1 MTAKEAKDFLVQ
13 QTAEQAALEGISVS
27 DLEKRMMYFV
37 ENDVASCPN
46 PVELNEEFEA
56 QYDTAEYETKIASL
70 LHHAYNRLK
79 SDDPEKVS
87 HWDQAI
93 RTLSSGD
100 HYLPVLWG
108 TSPGEQ
114 PLRGAFTPV
123 RNSFTLFVT
132 GLLIATAIIVAGFFA
147 EKYDITLHRFRNY
160 LPVPLP
166 GFLGLLLLALAGWF
180 LFDWLLLPWVR
191 RRAKDDNQSH

>member
-1 MTAKEAKDFLVQ
+1 VQ
-13 QTAEQAALEGISVS
+13 LAAEQAALDGIPLSA
-27 DLEKRMMYFV
+27 LEKRMMYFV
-37 ENDVASCPN
+37 ENDATSCPD
-46 PVELNEEFEA
+46 PLELNEEFEA

-70 LHHAYNRLK
+70 LHHAYDRLK
-79 SDDPEKVS
+79 SEAPEKVRD
-87 HWDQAI
+87 WNQAI

-100 HYLPVLWG
+100 HYLPVLWSA
-108 TSPGEQ
+108 SPSEQ

-147 EKYDITLHRFRNY
+147 KKYDITLDRFRDY
-160 LPVPLP
+160 LPVPLRGL

-180 LFDWLLLPWVR
+180 FFDWVLLPWVR
-191 RRAKDDNQSH
+191 RRAKNDNQSH